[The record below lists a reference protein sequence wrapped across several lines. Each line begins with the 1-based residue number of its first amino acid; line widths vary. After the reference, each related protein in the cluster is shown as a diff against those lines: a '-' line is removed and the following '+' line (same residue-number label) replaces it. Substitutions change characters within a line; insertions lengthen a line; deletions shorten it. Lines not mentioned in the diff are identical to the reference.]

1 MECKLKRKEE
11 KHILGWL
18 GKPSWKLELLFSA
31 VKDGC
36 DPAVFHRLCDKK
48 GDIIL
53 NTLYFH
59 SLIFSSLGGL

>member
-31 VKDGC
+31 ARDGC
-36 DPAVFHRLCDKK
+36 DSAVFHRLCDKK
-48 GDIIL
+48 GKLDL
-53 NTLYFH
+53 NVYFFNRN
-59 SLIFSSLGGL
+59 LIDDN

>member
-48 GDIIL
+48 GEL
-53 NTLYFH
+53 KHNYV
-59 SLIFSSLGGL
+59 